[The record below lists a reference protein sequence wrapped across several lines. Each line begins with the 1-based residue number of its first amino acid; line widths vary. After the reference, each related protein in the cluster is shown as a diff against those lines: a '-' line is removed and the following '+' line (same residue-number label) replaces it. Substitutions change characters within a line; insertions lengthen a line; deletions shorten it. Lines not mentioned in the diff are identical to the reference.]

1 MSNWII
7 YPWNVPGFVN
17 GFVMLVL
24 ALYLLTIKGKSTTT
38 KLIIAMV
45 CMLAIGDFSGTLWI
59 IGSNSNWEPPILVSS
74 LLWTGG
80 LAGTI
85 VLVLLVLVIYRIGHV
100 AFQRE
105 AKWAAGIVGFL
116 SILVLVN
123 QNVLPPE
130 KSIQWAFVLVYLLMF
145 SWLLGV
151 LVRKWRITDQADL
164 RSRATY
170 KALAAFVA
178 YLFVV
183 ATVFLLTVLLD
194 LPFASE
200 LVTEMIGATM
210 PIVTSLVF
218 LQFVPETTSLEAKFV
233 AVGFLAVLIVTH
245 LNAIPVNSNH
255 ELRLRY
261 APNLEPASVTLLPQE
276 EGGYRAEG
284 RPFVFHEP
292 VGDTVG
298 TADEFHAAIKPEFPV
313 LVYGAEVD
321 SVYVTPNGKLAFG
334 PIGEIE
340 VGRRFLTRIDVP
352 HVAPLD
358 MDLDPSEGGSVRAW
372 STDDSLMVT
381 WHNVPEFR
389 SAEDVRLAGQ
399 IPIEQRSRNAQL
411 ILRRD
416 GSMTVTRGESVFRPS
431 AWRYG
436 ISPGLPVLEENGTTP
451 DLSQEIHGTMKSSW
465 LPVSAGP
472 NEALLFGERNGHL
485 YYAWARTETIRI
497 LSNAFLGFLFVLLI
511 VPVWFRLS
519 IRRRLG
525 GLLAGL
531 QRTNSGDLD
540 HEVPVVYNDEVG
552 QLSTSFNAMTASL
565 RTYTHEME
573 DLVEERTAELK
584 ATQAQLVEQEKLAS
598 LGSLTAGIAHEIKN
612 PLNFVNN
619 FAEVGGEL
627 ADELAEAI
635 AAGETEEAGQILNEL
650 KANATQIAKHGK
662 RADSI
667 VQGMMQHARGGASDM
682 ETVVVNDFLEEY
694 ANLAWHGRR
703 ARDHGFQTEIIRDF
717 DSDAGAIKA
726 MPQELGRVVLN
737 LLNNAFDAVAETE
750 GARIALKSRRT
761 EVGVVISVADNGPGI
776 PEGIRQK
783 IFEPFFTTK
792 ATGEGTGLGLSLSYD
807 IITKGHGGTMTVGE
821 SLDGGAL
828 FTLSL
833 PVQA

>member
-1 MSNWII
+1 MSDWII

-17 GFVMLVL
+17 GFVMLLL
-24 ALYLLTIKGKSTTT
+24 ALYLFTIKGKSTTT

-45 CMLAIGDFSGTLWI
+45 CMLAIGDFSGTLRV
-59 IGSNSNWEPPILVSS
+59 IGGNSNWEPPILVTS
-74 LLWTGG
+74 LLWTSGI
-80 LAGTI
+80 AGTI
-85 VLVLLVLVIYRIGHV
+85 VLVMLVLVIYRIGHV

-116 SILVLVN
+116 SILHLIN
-123 QNVLPPE
+123 QNIMPPE
-130 KSIQWAFVLVYLLMF
+130 TAVPWAFLLIYLLLF
-145 SWLLGV
+145 SWSMGV

-178 YLFVV
+178 YMFVV
-183 ATVFLLTVLLD
+183 ATVFLLTVLFD
-194 LPFASE
+194 LPTAG
-200 LVTEMIGATM
+200 EMMAEMFGATM

-245 LNAIPVNSNH
+245 LNAMPVNTNH

-261 APNLEPASVTLLPQE
+261 APNLEPASVALLPLE

-284 RPFVFHEP
+284 RPYVFHEP
-292 VGDTVG
+292 IGDTLG
-298 TADEFHAAIKPEFPV
+298 TTDEFHAAIKPDFPV
-313 LVYGAEVD
+313 LVYGSEVD

-340 VGRRFLTRIDVP
+340 VGRRHLTLIDVP

-358 MDLDPSEGGSVRAW
+358 LDLDPSEGGSVRAW
-372 STDDSLMVT
+372 STYDSLMVT
-381 WHNVPEFR
+381 WHEVPEFR
-389 SAEDVRLAGQ
+389 SAEDVRLAGP
-399 IPIEQRSRNAQL
+399 IPVEQRSRNAQF

-416 GSMTVTRGESVFRPS
+416 GSMTITRGESVFRPS
-431 AWRYG
+431 TWRYG
-436 ISPGLPVLEENGTTP
+436 ISPGASMLEENGTAP
-451 DLSQEIHGTMKSSW
+451 DFAQETYGTMRSSW

-472 NEALLFGERNGHL
+472 NEALLFGESNRHL
-485 YYAWARTETIRI
+485 YFAWARTETFRI
-497 LSNAFLGFLFVLLI
+497 LGNAFLGFLFVLLI
-511 VPVWFRLS
+511 VPVWFRFS
-519 IRRRLG
+519 VRRRLN
-525 GLLAGL
+525 GLLLGL

-552 QLSTSFNAMTASL
+552 QLSTSFNEMTASL
-565 RTYTHEME
+565 RTYAHEME

-635 AAGETEEAGQILNEL
+635 AAGRAEEAHQILGEL
-650 KANATQIAKHGK
+650 KANATQIAKHGM

-682 ETVVVNDFLEEY
+682 ENIEVNQFLEEY

-703 ARDHGFQTEIIRDF
+703 ARDHGFQAEVIREF
-717 DSDAGAIKA
+717 DASAGPIKA

-737 LLNNAFDAVAETE
+737 LLNNAFDAVRHADGGQITI
-750 GARIALKSRRT
+750 GSARSDNH
-761 EVGVVISVADNGPGI
+761 VIITVADNGPGI
-776 PEGIRQK
+776 PDDIRQK

-807 IITKGHGGTMTVGE
+807 IVTKGHSGTMTVSE
-821 SLDGGAL
+821 APQGGAL
-828 FTLSL
+828 FTITL
-833 PVQA
+833 PA